1 MKLQNIQK
9 TNYKYISYIY
19 IHKYIR
25 RLNHRYRHQLH
36 HRHLR
41 IVRLKRRLDLFLEPP
56 VVLWMK
62 RRFTPPPPS
71 RFFLSSI
78 FKPAQL
84 TSHRLCYLLLH
95 QSPLP
100 PPPSFTKINKLRF
113 NAQKREGERE
123 TLPVMV
129 VKSVTVVVVKNA
141 TVVKLRCCRWRRRR
155 L

>member
-1 MKLQNIQK
+1 MDEA
-9 TNYKYISYIY
+9 T
-19 IHKYIR
+19 
-25 RLNHRYRHQLH
+25 LH
-36 HRHLR
+36 ASSAVTLLLLPHHS
-41 IVRLKRRLDLFLEPP
+41 F
-56 VVLWMK
+56 
-62 RRFTPPPPS
+62 S
-71 RFFLSSI
+71 SSI

-84 TSHRLCYLLLH
+84 RSHSLCYLILN

-123 TLPVMV
+123 RERERETLPVMV

-141 TVVKLRCCRWRRRR
+141 TVVVKLCCCRWRRRR